1 MTPPKWLNEIA
12 VAEWRRVA
20 KKGHDPSILAAY
32 CQSYAR
38 WVLAEQALEQHGT
51 EVVLRDDKGVVRS
64 VVVSPQVGISNKS
77 LDRMLKCA
85 PLLGLTANLAK
96 PSASVAATT
105 GEAAGAAF
113 FGAIQ

>member
-1 MTPPKWLNEIA
+1 M
-12 VAEWRRVA
+12 
-20 KKGHDPSILAAY
+20 LAAY

-38 WVLAEQALEQHGT
+38 WVLAEQALELHGT

-64 VVVSPQVGISNKS
+64 VAVSPQVGISNRS

-85 PLLGLTANLAK
+85 PMLGLTANIAK
-96 PSASVAATT
+96 PGAAPAVS
-105 GEAAGAAF
+105 EDAAGSAF